1 MGRWAAPILP
11 LYTPSMARMTLTR
24 ALCALLISAPCWSVD
39 LGPFTDT
46 SDVGELGRKTLVSYD
61 RSSGIYFLSAS
72 GENMWGERDAFGFVW
87 KQVKGDASIGAR
99 VHFMGKGTQ
108 PHRKAGV
115 TFRQSLAPD
124 SAYVD
129 VVVHGDGLTSL
140 QFRAEAGGPTR
151 EIQCAQEAPTA
162 VRLEKRGD
170 NVQLFLSNEDGVFNA
185 SGCQV
190 KVSLR
195 GIFHAGLVVCAHD
208 AKGFETARF
217 SSVTLGVPPE
227 RRPVRI
233 SAIEVVPV
241 DSLDRKVIWY
251 SSSPLQVPSFT
262 ARGDAICF
270 REDGQLKRLALTGR
284 AEPTLVGMENIEEC
298 EMAQPVIVAGERVV
312 HRVDSGRAQIW
323 RESASGKPQ
332 RLTSD
337 NLNNWMPRVAPDAN
351 SYVFLSTTA
360 KPDKGKA
367 GNGDYLLSQNPLA
380 GGETR
385 VLAQFHGDMGSLGI
399 SPWSPDGKRIVF
411 VSREPE

>member
-1 MGRWAAPILP
+1 
-11 LYTPSMARMTLTR
+11 MARLNFTR
-24 ALCALLISAPCWSVD
+24 ALIALFFSAPCWSAD
-39 LGPFTDT
+39 LGPFTEA
-46 SDVGELGRKTLVSYD
+46 SDVGEVSRKSLVTYD

-87 KQVKGDASIGAR
+87 KQTKGDASIGAR
-99 VHFMGKGTQ
+99 VHFMGKSTQ

-151 EIQCAQEAPTA
+151 EIQCADEAPTA

-170 NVQLFLSNEDGVFNA
+170 YVQMFLANEDGVFNA

-190 KVSLR
+190 KVTLR
-195 GIFHAGLVVCAHD
+195 GSYYAGLVVCAHD
-208 AKGFETARF
+208 KQGFETARF
-217 SSVTLGVPPE
+217 SSVTVGIPPE
-227 RRPVRI
+227 RRTARI

-241 DSLDRKVIWY
+241 DSLDRKVVWF
-251 SSSPLQVPSFT
+251 SSSPLEVPSFT
-262 ARGDAICF
+262 ARGDSICF

-284 AEPTLVGMENIEEC
+284 VEPRLVGMENIDEC
-298 EMAQPVIVAGERVV
+298 EMAQPVIMAGERVV
-312 HRVDSGRAQIW
+312 HRVEGGRAQIW
-323 RESASGKPQ
+323 RESADGKPQ

-337 NLNNWMPRVAPDAN
+337 NRNNWMPRVAPDAN

-360 KPDKGKA
+360 RPEKNKA
-367 GNGDYLLSQNPLA
+367 GDGDYLLAVNPLA

-385 VLAQFHGDMGSLGI
+385 VLAQFHGGMGSLGI
-399 SPWSPDGKRIVF
+399 SPWSPDGKRVVF
-411 VSREPE
+411 VSREPD